1 MKYIPVNGLKFTNS
15 FALHWFGVN
24 NRKIVEFDFF
34 TKKILK
40 IYRSIYVIIQ
50 KMTNLIQ

>member
-24 NRKIVEFDFF
+24 NRKIVEFDFV
-34 TKKILK
+34 TSYCYKNAKYK
-40 IYRSIYVIIQ
+40 
-50 KMTNLIQ
+50 